1 MFRKIIRT
9 LLGVIVVASAMPL
22 LAESTIDHQMR
33 VNVPFAFSANDRT
46 MPAGK
51 YTISLHPENGTI
63 LMQTEGQPSLFVSTL
78 PTESTVSP
86 DRGSLVFQRYGSTL
100 FLSEIWTRGSTSG
113 LEVPFKADAQKTS
126 HTKHSRHSLVI
137 QIP

>member
-9 LLGVIVVASAMPL
+9 LLGVVCSCICNAPL

-33 VNVPFAFSANDRT
+33 VNVPFAFSANDKT

-63 LMQTEGQPSLFVSTL
+63 FIRSEQQNPIILTTIPKESL
-78 PTESTVSP
+78 
-86 DRGSLVFQRYGSTL
+86 DRFGRGRLVFQKT
-100 FLSEIWTRGSTSG
+100 
-113 LEVPFKADAQKTS
+113 AQPRS
-126 HTKHSRHSLVI
+126 
-137 QIP
+137 